1 MARKELAQA
10 GLAALVGGVQR
21 QAEPSKAPVEQA
33 PVPVRPE
40 QPQVIEERPMVGAPV
55 VRQRGRPKGSVKSDV
70 ERRAVSCRIQEE
82 HYRKLGAMARLAGCT
97 RQDLMDVAYERLIAS
112 FERENGPVA
121 VEDEVRFNVKF

>member
-10 GLAALVGGVQR
+10 GLAALVGGMQR
-21 QAEPSKAPVEQA
+21 QAEPPVVPAVPDGPAPA
-33 PVPVRPE
+33 AVR
-40 QPQVIEERPMVGAPV
+40 QERPDVVEEGPA

-82 HYRKLGAMARLAGCT
+82 HYRKIGAMARLAGCT

-121 VEDEVRFNVKF
+121 VEEEPRFNVKF